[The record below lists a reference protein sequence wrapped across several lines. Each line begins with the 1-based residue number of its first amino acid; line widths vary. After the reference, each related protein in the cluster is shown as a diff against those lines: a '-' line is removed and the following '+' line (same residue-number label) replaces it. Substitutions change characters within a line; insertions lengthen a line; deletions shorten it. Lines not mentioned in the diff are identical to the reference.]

1 MNTVRNRE
9 QLTVEV
15 YDMVNEVVFE
25 IEANGVQDTVNVLY
39 NTYEEQFEV
48 SIHLQS
54 GGYLEAIYD
63 YETEVIEALSE
74 RYFS

>member
-39 NTYEEQFEV
+39 NAYEEQFEV
-48 SIHLQS
+48 SIYCQN
-54 GGYLEAIYD
+54 GGYLEAVYD

-74 RYFS
+74 RYFN

>member
-39 NTYEEQFEV
+39 NAYEEQFEV
-48 SIHLQS
+48 SIHCLN
-54 GGYLEAIYD
+54 GGYLEAVYD
-63 YETEVIEALSE
+63 HETEVIEALSE